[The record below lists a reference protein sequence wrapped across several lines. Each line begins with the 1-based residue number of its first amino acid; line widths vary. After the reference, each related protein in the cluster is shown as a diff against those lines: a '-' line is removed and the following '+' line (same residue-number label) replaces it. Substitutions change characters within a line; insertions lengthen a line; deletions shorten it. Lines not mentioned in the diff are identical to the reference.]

1 MNNVI
6 RHTIIVGLTLL
17 INVTIAFEVN
27 GQSEDID
34 CNLDTISKE
43 KFTSL
48 SVFLER
54 PFIKTS
60 LEKLNI
66 KNGIVYLTNQS
77 YGSYLFGIVLYLT
90 NRQEIVDV
98 YKIKIN
104 VTNKTFETSLLKKT
118 KLRKYRNAL
127 VDFTCI
133 NYYYGF
139 FRPHHHPDLDLIF
152 TIEEEQMIGGFVSN
166 SLLLPEANK
175 GKYYTL
181 ISKIME
187 ISKNK
192 W

>member
-118 KLRKYRNAL
+118 KLRKYRNAF

-139 FRPHHHPDLDLIF
+139 FRLHHHPDLDLIF
-152 TIEEEQMIGGFVSN
+152 TIE
-166 SLLLPEANK
+166 K
-175 GKYYTL
+175 
-181 ISKIME
+181 
-187 ISKNK
+187 
-192 W
+192 